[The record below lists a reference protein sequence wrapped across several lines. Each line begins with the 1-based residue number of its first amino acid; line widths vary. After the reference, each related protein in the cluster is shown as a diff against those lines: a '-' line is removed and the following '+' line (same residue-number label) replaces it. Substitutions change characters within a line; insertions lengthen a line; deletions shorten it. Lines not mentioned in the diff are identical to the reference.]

1 MDIRIENLTKVYG
14 ERKVLDVETLSVKK
28 GDLCGIIGSN
38 GAGKSTLLNIIAG
51 LDKQTEGRIFYGK
64 DQTEEVPVRNM
75 TLVFQK
81 HYLIRTTAE
90 KNISYPLK
98 IRGWDKERIRR
109 RTEELIAEMGLSGVK
124 KQKSWTLSGGESQ
137 KVALCRALSFRPG
150 LLLLDEPMANIDPS
164 TTAELEKML
173 KQINR
178 NERTTILIITHN
190 LAQAKRLCDR
200 VVFLNKG
207 KLEES
212 GTVNDLFGAPKNPI
226 TRRFIDGELLL

>member
-14 ERKVLDVETLSVKK
+14 ERKVLDVKSLLIKK
-28 GDLCGIIGSN
+28 GDLCGIIGPN

-64 DQTEEVPVRNM
+64 NKTEIIPVLNM

-98 IRGWDKERIRR
+98 IRGWDKERIRE
-109 RTEELIAEMGLSGVK
+109 RTDELIKEMGLSGVR

-137 KVALCRALSFRPG
+137 KVALCRALSFRPR
-150 LLLLDEPMANIDPS
+150 LLLLDEPTANIDPS
-164 TTAELEKML
+164 TTAELERML
-173 KQINR
+173 MQINK
-178 NERTTILIITHN
+178 NEGTTILIITHN

-207 KLEES
+207 KLEEA
-212 GTVNDLFGAPKNPI
+212 GLTNDLFGSPENPL